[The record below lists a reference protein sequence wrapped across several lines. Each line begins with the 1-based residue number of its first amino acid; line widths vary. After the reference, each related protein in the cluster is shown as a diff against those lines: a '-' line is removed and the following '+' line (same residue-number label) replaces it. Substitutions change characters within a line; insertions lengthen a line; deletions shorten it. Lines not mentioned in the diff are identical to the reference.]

1 MRKLLII
8 FLALFSLCQ
17 FVRADSSIDQLM
29 RFELASSQ
37 LSGDDEPEDFSFPL
51 SGDID
56 SKDYKSAD
64 RAALFSLLLPG
75 AGQYYI
81 DKTSFKARL
90 FFGIESSMWLAYV
103 GFRKY
108 GTFKEDAAKGW
119 AVINAGAYADN
130 TDENYWIRMTYY
142 DNRDRNEDDG
152 LGYNQMAAVY
162 DRGEA
167 VLFPETPN
175 YYWNWND
182 RETRQKYRNLRNQS
196 KTALERADI
205 AVGIIIA
212 NHFVS
217 AIEAYFA
224 AGKHNRHLEFA
235 NTGVKLKYELRSGLD
250 NPSLTICLTKN
261 FY

>member
-1 MRKLLII
+1 MRILSII
-8 FLALFSLCQ
+8 FLAFFSLCQ
-17 FVRADSSIDQLM
+17 FAQADSSIEQLM

-37 LSGDDEPEDFSFPL
+37 LSDGDETKDFSFPI
-51 SGDID
+51 SGEIS
-56 SKDYKSAD
+56 SKDYKSAE
-64 RAALFSLLLPG
+64 RAGLFSLLLPG
-75 AGQYYI
+75 TGQYYI
-81 DKTSFKARL
+81 DKTSFKAKL
-90 FFGIESSMWLAYV
+90 FFGIESGMWLAYM

-108 GTFKEDAAKGW
+108 GVYKEDAAKGW
-119 AVINAGAYADN
+119 AVVNAGAYAGN
-130 TDENYWIRMTYY
+130 TDKEYWIRMTYY

-162 DRGEA
+162 DRGDA
-167 VLFPETPN
+167 VLFPETQN
-175 YYWNWND
+175 YYWNWNS
-182 RETRQKYRNLRNQS
+182 RETRQRYRNLRNQS

-212 NHFVS
+212 NHVVS

-235 NTGVKLKYELRSGLD
+235 DTGIKLNCKLKSDPD
-250 NPSLTICLTKN
+250 NPTVTISLTKN

>member
-1 MRKLLII
+1 LVISLV
-8 FLALFSLCQ
+8 LFSLSH
-17 FVRADSSIDQLM
+17 FTWADSSIDQLM

-37 LSGDDEPEDFSFPL
+37 LSDDDGLEDFSFPL
-51 SGDID
+51 SSDLD
-56 SKDYKSAD
+56 AKDHKSPD
-64 RAALFSLLLPG
+64 QAALFSLLLPG

-81 DKTSFKARL
+81 NKTSFKAKL
-90 FFGIESSMWLAYV
+90 FFGIESSMWLAYI

-108 GTFKEDAAKGW
+108 GVYKEDAAKGW
-119 AVINAGAYADN
+119 AVINAGAYAGN
-130 TDENYWIRMTYY
+130 TDEEYWIRMTYY

-162 DRGEA
+162 DRGA
-167 VLFPETPN
+167 AALFPETSN
-175 YYWNWND
+175 YYWNWID
-182 RETRQKYRNLRNQS
+182 RESRQKYRNLRNQS

-205 AVGIIIA
+205 AVGILIA
-212 NHFVS
+212 NHLVS

-235 NTGVKLKYELRSGLD
+235 DTGVKLNYGLRSDVD
-250 NPSLTICLTKN
+250 NPTLTISLTKN